1 MRNISFVGVD
11 WPQELDQVN
20 FILVLDLLFLHSQVI
35 VILVVSIN
43 YHLIQVADDSNMRVS
58 LNVIFSPLLKLSFF
72 HKNVRLVHD
81 LQIESVVL
89 INAFDFIVL
98 CVFNQLQDV
107 IALHDNLLLLF
118 SGHIVA

>member
-43 YHLIQVADDSNMRVS
+43 YDLIQVADDSNMRVS

>member
-43 YHLIQVADDSNMRVS
+43 YDLIQVADDSNMRVS

-72 HKNVRLVHD
+72 HKNFRLVHD